1 MKAHLLVVLGLALGL
16 VLLAF
21 LAASGPASQAQH
33 PCQRYVSYE
42 GSDTTDCSNEGKPC
56 RTVQYAINQSTGGDR
71 ICVSSIAVLSP
82 TPTVYKETITVDR
95 SVILDGAWESQC
107 FTHVPCVFWPVEPC
121 DPDLVVLDA
130 AGAGRVIS
138 IRARTVPTIDCFTIT
153 GGDADT
159 LYGDPDGNHAG
170 GGIYSD
176 GASPII
182 VNNVISGNFG
192 CDTCSAAYGRGGGI
206 YLLDASSTA
215 LVSNNLIA
223 NNVAD
228 NSTWGQGGGI
238 MLRDSD
244 AEVEGNEIRYNRA
257 GHSAGYGGGI
267 AVVGG
272 EPTLKGNEL
281 HHNVA
286 GQSVQG
292 LGGGIFVWSDTTA
305 AIEGNIIR
313 YNQAISGPGDPA
325 LISRG
330 GGIYYS
336 GNPTVQA
343 IIWDNDIGPN
353 IASPVSH
360 WGYGGGL
367 YATGLVTPSLIAA
380 NNFGSNIA
388 GHNDDGKGGGIYL
401 DDSEATLQGNEIVDN
416 TATWSGSLGKGGG
429 IFVEGGAVS
438 VLGNAIAQNTGG
450 RFPGLPATTVGY
462 GAGMVISDTVALVQD
477 NWIIGNR
484 GTNSSGFA
492 IGGGVYAFSSTVRI
506 VGNTISEN
514 SLTPGVLGYGG
525 GLYLH
530 ESLST
535 VDGNTITDN
544 KSGEGPQGRGGGVRL
559 AFCPAFTFTNN
570 IVARNTATEHASG
583 VGVAASTGWI
593 AHNTIADNTGGDGSG
608 VHVSSSSDA
617 TVYGNIIL
625 GHAMGI
631 ANADVPGSTVTADY
645 TLFEANTNDYGP
657 GVTSLNE
664 IPGPALLQPDF
675 HLSTGSGA
683 IDQVPPL
690 AWVEVDIDG
699 DRRPVRLLS
708 DAGADEDLVLVYL
721 PLILREAP

>member
-1 MKAHLLVVLGLALGL
+1 
-16 VLLAF
+16 
-21 LAASGPASQAQH
+21 
-33 PCQRYVSYE
+33 
-42 GSDTTDCSNEGKPC
+42 
-56 RTVQYAINQSTGGDR
+56 
-71 ICVSSIAVLSP
+71 
-82 TPTVYKETITVDR
+82 
-95 SVILDGAWESQC
+95 
-107 FTHVPCVFWPVEPC
+107 VEPC

-130 AGAGRVIS
+130 AGAGRVIGIS
-138 IRARTVPTIDCFTIT
+138 SGTKPIINCFTIT
-153 GGDADT
+153 GGDANT
-159 LYGDPDGNHAG
+159 LGGDPGGNDAG

-176 GASPII
+176 GAAPLI
-182 VNNVISGNFG
+182 VNNVITGNFG
-192 CDTCSAAYGRGGGI
+192 CDTCSVAYGRGGGI
-206 YLLDASSTA
+206 YLLDAPSTA
-215 LVSNNLIA
+215 LVSNNLIV

-228 NSTWGQGGGI
+228 ESTWGQGGGI

-272 EPTLKGNEL
+272 EPTLKGNDI

-313 YNQAISGPGDPA
+313 YNLAINGPGDPGMA
-325 LISRG
+325 SRG

-343 IIWDNDIGPN
+343 FIWDNDIGPN

-360 WGYGGGL
+360 LGYGGGL
-367 YATGLVTPSLIAA
+367 FASGLVTPSLIVA

-401 DDSEATLQGNEIVDN
+401 DGCEATLQGNEIVDN

-429 IFVEGGAVS
+429 LFVEGGAVS
-438 VLGNAIAQNTGG
+438 VLGNAIASNTGG
-450 RFPGLPATTVGY
+450 RFSGLPASTDGY
-462 GAGMVISDTVALVQD
+462 GAGMLISDTVALVQD
-477 NWIIGNR
+477 NWIVGNR
-484 GTNSSGFA
+484 GANSSGTA
-492 IGGGVYAFSSTVRI
+492 IGGGIYAFSSTVRI
-506 VGNTISEN
+506 VGNMISEN
-514 SLTPGVLGYGG
+514 SLNPGVLGYGG

-530 ESLST
+530 ESLAT

-544 KSGEGPQGRGGGVRL
+544 KSSEGPMGRGGGVRL
-559 AFCPAFTFTNN
+559 AFCPAFTLTNN
-570 IVARNTATEHASG
+570 IVARNSATEHASG
-583 VGVAASTGWI
+583 VGVAVSAGSI

-608 VHVSSSSDA
+608 VHVSNSSSA

-625 GHAMGI
+625 GHAVGI
-631 ANADVPGSTVTADY
+631 VNADPPTSTVTADY

-664 IPGPALLQPDF
+664 IPGPALLKPDF
-675 HLSTGSGA
+675 YLSAGSGA

-690 AWVEVDIDG
+690 AWVAADIDG
-699 DRRPVRLLS
+699 QHRPVGPSS
-708 DAGADEDLVLVYL
+708 DAGADEYPMLVYL
-721 PLILREAP
+721 PLILRQSP